1 MLFRSTFKT
10 NVAYNKKVEQNPEI
24 QSPNPLRLKA
34 NLSSLT
40 ALSNY
45 NQVLL
50 KPKFDKDS
58 AEILNRVGE
67 MTNISPDKLKLPYSF
82 KLDEI
87 NGERIYAKDGRLKVI
102 REYETDTVRQY
113 YPADDN
119 IHAGKI
125 LEIDK
130 NSGTIVS
137 KIEPVIQPDGT
148 IKTNIIVFDGKINNK
163 YTMFQ
168 VEDNGTISSITEIFE
183 KGKNFRTLFRNP
195 ETAIPERYIE
205 ALENKD
211 GEFEVIDCR
220 LNPEV
225 QEIKRTTAA
234 KEVNIKYENN
244 QKIIDVK
251 RKIPEV

>member
-1 MLFRSTFKT
+1 MIDPITFKT

-67 MTNISPDKLKLPYSF
+67 MTNISPDKL

-148 IKTNIIVFDGKINNK
+148 IKTNIIVFD
-163 YTMFQ
+163 
-168 VEDNGTISSITEIFE
+168 DNGTVSSITEIFE

>member
-1 MLFRSTFKT
+1 MIDPITFKT

-113 YPADDN
+113 YPA
-119 IHAGKI
+119 
-125 LEIDK
+125 
-130 NSGTIVS
+130 VS
-137 KIEPVIQPDGT
+137 ST
-148 IKTNIIVFDGKINNK
+148 
-163 YTMFQ
+163 
-168 VEDNGTISSITEIFE
+168 
-183 KGKNFRTLFRNP
+183 
-195 ETAIPERYIE
+195 
-205 ALENKD
+205 
-211 GEFEVIDCR
+211 
-220 LNPEV
+220 
-225 QEIKRTTAA
+225 
-234 KEVNIKYENN
+234 
-244 QKIIDVK
+244 
-251 RKIPEV
+251 